1 VVLQC
6 ADVGAAPLPEEG
18 DGNSYPRRQ
27 QATDRKVTD
36 ELASNTACR
45 VISIGLEGGV
55 VAEPLRPL
63 VGLRQATEAGEQ
75 SGVIED
81 LMFRHIEIE
90 ALAGLPTCA
99 AIAGIL
105 AQ

>member
-27 QATDRKVTD
+27 QATDRNVTD

-45 VISIGLEGGV
+45 GTSNGLEGDV
-55 VAEPLRPL
+55 VAEALRPL
-63 VGLRQATEAGEQ
+63 VGSRQAAEAGDQ

-81 LMFRHIEIE
+81 LMFRHIEIK
-90 ALAGLPTCA
+90 AFAGLQQEP
-99 AIAGIL
+99 
-105 AQ
+105 